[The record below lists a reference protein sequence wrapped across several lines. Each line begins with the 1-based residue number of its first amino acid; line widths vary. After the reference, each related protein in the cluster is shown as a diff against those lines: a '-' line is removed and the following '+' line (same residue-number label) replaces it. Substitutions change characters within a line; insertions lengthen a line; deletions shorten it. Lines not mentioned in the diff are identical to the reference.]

1 MNDRFIGIDFGL
13 SKVWLSIS
21 DPLKIISIPLKV
33 IKYKNRKELLS
44 KLQEIAL
51 ENDVKSFVVGYPLNM
66 NNKKNEMTKLV
77 DDFFVELKNLNFNV
91 FLQDERLSSESAKKI
106 MREQNIKTGNN
117 KEHIDLSASTIIL
130 QSFLDK
136 GIINEWEKFDSLF
149 IKWINVRFIISTFSL
164 GFFSL
169 DIFNSTFQNFLPT
182 NKAFRKDD
190 TFLFSRFRKLCYNN
204 SLGSS

>member
-13 SKVWLSIS
+13 SKVGLSIS

-33 IKYKNRKELLS
+33 IKYKNRKELLR

-77 DDFFVELKNLNFNV
+77 DDLFVELKNLNFNV

-117 KEHIDLSASTIIL
+117 KEHIDLIASTIIL

-136 GIINEWEKFDSLF
+136 GVINE
-149 IKWINVRFIISTFSL
+149 
-164 GFFSL
+164 
-169 DIFNSTFQNFLPT
+169 
-182 NKAFRKDD
+182 
-190 TFLFSRFRKLCYNN
+190 
-204 SLGSS
+204 

>member
-1 MNDRFIGIDFGL
+1 MNDRLIGIDFGL
-13 SKVWLSIS
+13 SKVGLSIS

-77 DDFFVELKNLNFNV
+77 DDLFVELKNLNFNV

-117 KEHIDLSASTIIL
+117 KEHIDLIASTIIL

-136 GIINEWEKFDSLF
+136 GVIDE
-149 IKWINVRFIISTFSL
+149 
-164 GFFSL
+164 
-169 DIFNSTFQNFLPT
+169 
-182 NKAFRKDD
+182 
-190 TFLFSRFRKLCYNN
+190 
-204 SLGSS
+204 

>member
-13 SKVWLSIS
+13 SKVGLSIS
-21 DPLKIISIPLKV
+21 DPLKIISVPLKV
-33 IKYKNRKELLS
+33 IKYKNRKELLR

-77 DDFFVELKNLNFNV
+77 DDLFVELKNLNFNV

-117 KEHIDLSASTIIL
+117 KEHIDLIASTIIL

-136 GIINEWEKFDSLF
+136 GVINE
-149 IKWINVRFIISTFSL
+149 
-164 GFFSL
+164 
-169 DIFNSTFQNFLPT
+169 
-182 NKAFRKDD
+182 
-190 TFLFSRFRKLCYNN
+190 
-204 SLGSS
+204 

>member
-13 SKVWLSIS
+13 SKVGLSIS

-77 DDFFVELKNLNFNV
+77 DDLFVELKNLNFNV

-117 KEHIDLSASTIIL
+117 KEHVDLIASTIIL

-136 GIINEWEKFDSLF
+136 GVINE
-149 IKWINVRFIISTFSL
+149 
-164 GFFSL
+164 
-169 DIFNSTFQNFLPT
+169 
-182 NKAFRKDD
+182 
-190 TFLFSRFRKLCYNN
+190 
-204 SLGSS
+204 

>member
-13 SKVWLSIS
+13 SKVGLSIS

-51 ENDVKSFVVGYPLNM
+51 ENEVKSFVVGYPLNM

-77 DDFFVELKNLNFNV
+77 DDLFVELKNLNFNV

-117 KEHIDLSASTIIL
+117 KEHIDLIASTIIL

-136 GIINEWEKFDSLF
+136 GVINE
-149 IKWINVRFIISTFSL
+149 
-164 GFFSL
+164 
-169 DIFNSTFQNFLPT
+169 
-182 NKAFRKDD
+182 
-190 TFLFSRFRKLCYNN
+190 
-204 SLGSS
+204 

>member
-13 SKVWLSIS
+13 SKVGLSIS

-33 IKYKNRKELLS
+33 IKYKNRKELLR

-77 DDFFVELKNLNFNV
+77 DDLFVELKNLNFNV

-117 KEHIDLSASTIIL
+117 KEYIDLIASTIIL

-136 GIINEWEKFDSLF
+136 GVINE
-149 IKWINVRFIISTFSL
+149 
-164 GFFSL
+164 
-169 DIFNSTFQNFLPT
+169 
-182 NKAFRKDD
+182 
-190 TFLFSRFRKLCYNN
+190 
-204 SLGSS
+204 

>member
-13 SKVWLSIS
+13 SKVGLSIS

-77 DDFFVELKNLNFNV
+77 DDLFIELKNLNFNV

-117 KEHIDLSASTIIL
+117 KEHIDLIASTIIL

-136 GIINEWEKFDSLF
+136 GVINE
-149 IKWINVRFIISTFSL
+149 
-164 GFFSL
+164 
-169 DIFNSTFQNFLPT
+169 
-182 NKAFRKDD
+182 
-190 TFLFSRFRKLCYNN
+190 
-204 SLGSS
+204 

>member
-13 SKVWLSIS
+13 SKVGLSIS

-33 IKYKNRKELLS
+33 IKYKNRKELLR

-77 DDFFVELKNLNFNV
+77 DDLFVELKNLNFNV

-106 MREQNIKTGNN
+106 MREQNIKIGNN
-117 KEHIDLSASTIIL
+117 KEHIDLIASTIIL

-136 GIINEWEKFDSLF
+136 GVINE
-149 IKWINVRFIISTFSL
+149 
-164 GFFSL
+164 
-169 DIFNSTFQNFLPT
+169 
-182 NKAFRKDD
+182 
-190 TFLFSRFRKLCYNN
+190 
-204 SLGSS
+204 

>member
-13 SKVWLSIS
+13 SKVGLSIS

-51 ENDVKSFVVGYPLNM
+51 ENEVKSFVVGYPLNM

-77 DDFFVELKNLNFNV
+77 DDLFDELKNLNFNV

-117 KEHIDLSASTIIL
+117 KEHIDLIASTIIL

-136 GIINEWEKFDSLF
+136 GVINE
-149 IKWINVRFIISTFSL
+149 
-164 GFFSL
+164 
-169 DIFNSTFQNFLPT
+169 
-182 NKAFRKDD
+182 
-190 TFLFSRFRKLCYNN
+190 
-204 SLGSS
+204 

>member
-13 SKVWLSIS
+13 SKVGLSIS

-33 IKYKNRKELLS
+33 IKYKNRKELLR

-77 DDFFVELKNLNFNV
+77 DDFFVELKNLNFSV

-117 KEHIDLSASTIIL
+117 KEHIDLIASTIIL

-136 GIINEWEKFDSLF
+136 GVINE
-149 IKWINVRFIISTFSL
+149 
-164 GFFSL
+164 
-169 DIFNSTFQNFLPT
+169 
-182 NKAFRKDD
+182 
-190 TFLFSRFRKLCYNN
+190 
-204 SLGSS
+204 

>member
-13 SKVWLSIS
+13 SKVGLSIS

-51 ENDVKSFVVGYPLNM
+51 ENDVKSFVIGYPLNM

-77 DDFFVELKNLNFNV
+77 DDLFVELKNLNFNV

-117 KEHIDLSASTIIL
+117 KEHIDLIASTIIL

-136 GIINEWEKFDSLF
+136 GVINE
-149 IKWINVRFIISTFSL
+149 
-164 GFFSL
+164 
-169 DIFNSTFQNFLPT
+169 
-182 NKAFRKDD
+182 
-190 TFLFSRFRKLCYNN
+190 
-204 SLGSS
+204 